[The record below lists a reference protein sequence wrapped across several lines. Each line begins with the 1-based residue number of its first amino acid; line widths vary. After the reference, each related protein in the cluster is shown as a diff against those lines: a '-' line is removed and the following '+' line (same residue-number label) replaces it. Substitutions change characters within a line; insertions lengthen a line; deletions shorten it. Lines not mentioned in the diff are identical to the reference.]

1 MLVTTYF
8 RAIIHINLGNGS
20 CPFSFVQISST
31 TNCKRLSN
39 YLELDKRGI
48 FCKMFKRGLFPKCY
62 LKERNV
68 VCQFVT
74 GSLWR
79 ICSSHV
85 SKKPF
90 VLFLGKPFYYW
101 RIYFVNHYKI
111 IVPDIRIPSSTY
123 KLILMN
129 NNRNMSYVQIYINS
143 IFERVFRYFLYRNSI
158 FSFLSFM
165 GNGNKKT
172 TTKNPS

>member
-74 GSLWR
+74 GSL
-79 ICSSHV
+79 
-85 SKKPF
+85 
-90 VLFLGKPFYYW
+90 
-101 RIYFVNHYKI
+101 
-111 IVPDIRIPSSTY
+111 
-123 KLILMN
+123 
-129 NNRNMSYVQIYINS
+129 
-143 IFERVFRYFLYRNSI
+143 
-158 FSFLSFM
+158 
-165 GNGNKKT
+165 
-172 TTKNPS
+172 